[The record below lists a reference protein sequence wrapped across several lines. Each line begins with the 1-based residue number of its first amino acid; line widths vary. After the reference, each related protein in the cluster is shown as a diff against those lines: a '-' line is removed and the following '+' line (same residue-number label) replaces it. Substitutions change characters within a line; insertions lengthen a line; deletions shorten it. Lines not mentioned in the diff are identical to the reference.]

1 MRISELSRRSG
12 VPNATIKFYLR
23 EGLLP
28 PGRATAATQAEYG
41 DQHLRRLRL
50 IRALIGVR
58 GLTVQ
63 QTRDVLGAVSENE
76 ADLHQV
82 LGLVLGARPVDKENA
97 EPVRGP
103 AGKEPNPAG
112 TGPRPAEVEAETA
125 ATKTETGPSEEEPD
139 PSEADAGRSEVDE
152 LLAEMGWEISPYS
165 PAQGVVA
172 ETLET
177 MRSLGADYSW
187 RSLLPY
193 ARIAEETAVLD
204 LDQLDEEDD
213 LLERA
218 ERAVL
223 LTILLEPALLALRR
237 LAQENESAKRHSR

>member
-112 TGPRPAEVEAETA
+112 TGPHPAETEAETETA
-125 ATKTETGPSEEEPD
+125 ETKTETD
-139 PSEADAGRSEVDE
+139 PSEADADPSEVDE